1 MLEELLKGLI
11 VGICASVPLGP
22 MSDTFFAAIALL
34 SLSFVQR
41 ILSDY
46 QDIVMIV
53 GGLIVGA
60 FGVKL
65 FMTNPI
71 KQIKRIKSGDKRY
84 WQDFF
89 STLLMTVSNPGAFFL
104 MLGLFAFIGI
114 DGGDGNGAYNII
126 ASALAGVFI
135 GATMWWYALSTS
147 INMFRNKLRLRQL
160 MMINRVAG
168 VAIMVLG
175 VISIFEGLYPPAISD
190 IRWLWRNAG
199 IRRRLP
205 GPGVMDGP
213 LPAPDVLNCL

>member
-1 MLEELLKGLI
+1 MLEEPLSKGRNSGFI
-11 VGICASVPLGP
+11 TGLGAAV
-22 MSDTFFAAIALL
+22 SDTFFAAIALL

-46 QDIVMIV
+46 QDVVMIV

-175 VISIFEGLYPPAISD
+175 VISIFEGLYRI
-190 IRWLWRNAG
+190 LF
-199 IRRRLP
+199 
-205 GPGVMDGP
+205 
-213 LPAPDVLNCL
+213 VL

>member
-11 VGICASVPLGP
+11 VGVCASVPLGP
-22 MSDTFFAAIALL
+22 IGVLCIQRTLSKGRNSGFITGLGAAVSDTFFAAIALL

-46 QDIVMIV
+46 Q
-53 GGLIVGA
+53 A
-60 FGVKL
+60 
-65 FMTNPI
+65 I

-89 STLLMTVSNPGAFFL
+89 STVLMTVSNPGAFFL

-135 GATMWWYALSTS
+135 GAALWWYALSTS

-160 MMINRVAG
+160 IMINRVAG
-168 VAIMVLG
+168 VAIIVLG
-175 VISIFEGLYPPAISD
+175 VISIFEGLYRI
-190 IRWLWRNAG
+190 LF
-199 IRRRLP
+199 
-205 GPGVMDGP
+205 
-213 LPAPDVLNCL
+213 VL

>member
-22 MSDTFFAAIALL
+22 IGVLCIQRTLSKGRNSGFITGLGAAVSDTFFAAIALL

-135 GATMWWYALSTS
+135 GATGATMWWYALSTS

-175 VISIFEGLYPPAISD
+175 VISIFEGLYRI
-190 IRWLWRNAG
+190 IF
-199 IRRRLP
+199 
-205 GPGVMDGP
+205 
-213 LPAPDVLNCL
+213 VL

>member
-1 MLEELLKGLI
+1 MFQELLKGLI
-11 VGICASVPLGP
+11 VGVCASVPLGP
-22 MSDTFFAAIALL
+22 IGVLCIQRTLSKGRNSGFVTGLGAAVSDTFFAAIALL

-46 QDIVMIV
+46 QDIVMIA

-89 STLLMTVSNPGAFFL
+89 STVLMTVSNPGAFFL

-135 GATMWWYALSTS
+135 GAALWWYALSTS

-160 MMINRVAG
+160 IMINRVAG
-168 VAIMVLG
+168 VAIIVLG
-175 VISIFEGLYPPAISD
+175 VISIFEGLYRI
-190 IRWLWRNAG
+190 LF
-199 IRRRLP
+199 
-205 GPGVMDGP
+205 
-213 LPAPDVLNCL
+213 VL